1 MVGRIV
7 SINLSENK
15 GTRKTPVD
23 SAKVIEG
30 IGIEGDAH
38 ASGTYKRQ
46 ISLLAIESIN
56 KMTEKGVRVGSGD
69 FAENITTEGLDLPG
83 LPVGTRLM
91 MGGLVEVEVS
101 QIGKTCHSRCAIYE
115 QAGYC
120 VMPEEGIFVSVL
132 TGGILNKG
140 DEVKII

>member
-1 MVGRIV
+1 MPGDLAPASPRPPLKLDRSFVHGNEGVLLPGRY
-7 SINLSENK
+7 
-15 GTRKTPVD
+15 
-23 SAKVIEG
+23 
-30 IGIEGDAH
+30 H
-38 ASGTYKRQ
+38 A
-46 ISLLAIESIN
+46 EW
-56 KMTEKGVRVGSGD
+56 GVRVGPGD

-120 VMPEEGIFVSVL
+120 VMPEEGIFAAVL
-132 TGGILNKG
+132 TGGSLNKG
-140 DEVKII
+140 DEVKIIC